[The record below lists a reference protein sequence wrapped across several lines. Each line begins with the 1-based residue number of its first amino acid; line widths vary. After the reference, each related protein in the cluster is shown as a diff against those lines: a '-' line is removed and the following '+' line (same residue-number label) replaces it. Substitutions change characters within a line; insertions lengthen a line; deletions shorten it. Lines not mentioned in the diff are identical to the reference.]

1 MIIVDGKIIAQKV
14 LSQIKTRLDG
24 RLVHVAAIWVGD
36 NLAISHFVEMKKKYA
51 ESVGIKID
59 VYHFN
64 NNAPEDKIINKI
76 RELSNNP
83 GIKGLIIE
91 LPLPEHL
98 SRDKI
103 LNSISKTKDIDVL
116 SVSAQEDFYNNRSN
130 ILPPAVEALK
140 ILFEE
145 YQINPKE
152 KIAAVF
158 GQSILIGKPIS
169 HWLEQMEAKVL
180 RINEYTS
187 NTEELSHQAEI
198 IISGVGKPN
207 LIREDMIK
215 DGAVIV
221 DFGFEKLENKITGDI
236 DFDSVAPKASLITPV
251 PGGMGPIVIAA
262 FLKNAVQED
271 LDSYKIL

>member
-1 MIIVDGKIIAQKV
+1 MIIADGKAIAQKV
-14 LSQIKTRLDG
+14 LSQIKTQLDG
-24 RLVHVAAIWVGD
+24 QLINIAAIWIGD
-36 NLAISHFVEMKKKYA
+36 NLEISHFVKMKKKYA
-51 ESVGIKID
+51 ESVGIKINI
-59 VYHFN
+59 YHFDN
-64 NNAPEDKIINKI
+64 NVPEDKIISNI
-76 RELSNNP
+76 HELSDNP
-83 GIKGLIIE
+83 SIKGLIIE

-98 SRDKI
+98 NRDKI
-103 LNSISKTKDIDVL
+103 LDSIPKEKDIDVL
-116 SVSAQEDFYNNRSN
+116 SALAQENFYNNRSK

-140 ILFEE
+140 TLFEE

-180 RINEYTS
+180 RIDEYTS
-187 NTEELSHQAEI
+187 NTEELSRQAEI

-207 LIREDMIK
+207 LIRKNMVK

-262 FLKNAVQED
+262 FLKNAVQE
-271 LDSYKIL
+271 K